1 MVIHACNQIILGVK
15 AERAKVQDPP
25 QLFIEFEVS
34 LGYMRPN
41 LREKKNVS
49 LQFITYRQK
58 KKRGLISSC

>member
-41 LREKKNVS
+41 LREKKMFLYNS
-49 LQFITYRQK
+49 
-58 KKRGLISSC
+58 